1 MVVITL
7 TDCPPKVRGDLS
19 KWLCEVNTGVYVGN
33 LSARV
38 RQELWMRVCENLKN
52 GRATMVYSAPGEQQ
66 LDFEVYNSSWEP
78 VDFDGIKL
86 MRHPLPVKRN
96 EKENTE
102 PETKGYTSKA
112 GKMLEARRAQA
123 SKQKNSTYVVLDVET
138 TGLSSEEDR
147 IIEIAAIRIQE
158 GKVVEEFQ
166 TLVNPNIQLKKE
178 ITELTGITG
187 EMLKREG
194 VSIKEALEKLI
205 AFVGELPIL
214 CHNATFDC
222 GFLRQEA
229 RRNQVQLFRNP
240 CKDTLTLAR
249 RRVKGVKAYTL
260 IALCEH
266 FRIDATGAHRA
277 LKDCYLTQAVFEKL
291 NEN

>member
-33 LSARV
+33 LSTRV
-38 RQELWMRVCENLKN
+38 RQELWMRVCENLRN

-86 MRHPLPVKRN
+86 MRHPLPGK
-96 EKENTE
+96 KENAEE
-102 PETKGYTSKA
+102 PETHGFTSKA

-123 SKQKNSTYVVLDVET
+123 SKGKQSTYVVLDVET
-138 TGLSSEEDR
+138 TGLSAEEDR
-147 IIEIAAIRIQE
+147 IIEIAAIRIHE

-166 TLVNPNIQLKKE
+166 TFVNPNVRLNKE

-194 VSIKEALEKLI
+194 VPIQEALEKLT
-205 AFVGELPIL
+205 AFVGDFPIL

-222 GFLRQEA
+222 SFLRQEA
-229 RRNQVQLFRNP
+229 KRNQMQLFRNP
-240 CKDTLTLAR
+240 CTDTLTLAR